1 MIRFFFRNFKI
12 GPYYFFFSSIW
23 TAMQICW
30 WISKSHILY
39 CSLSFFC
46 LLKSLTGWE
55 KRERTIT
62 LLYKKGLF
70 YVDDTVSKLPGST
83 KLRSILR
90 RQCGSKPYLTLP
102 NALFGKNESS
112 IYFDRIIFVSYLYFF
127 SLVLYFW
134 LLYYFS
140 FIVFFMPFF
149 PFCIFLLHIYKTKI
163 IKRIQKR
170 S

>member
-1 MIRFFFRNFKI
+1 MLMI
-12 GPYYFFFSSIW
+12 Y
-23 TAMQICW
+23 
-30 WISKSHILY
+30 
-39 CSLSFFC
+39 
-46 LLKSLTGWE
+46 
-55 KRERTIT
+55 
-62 LLYKKGLF
+62 
-70 YVDDTVSKLPGST
+70 TVSKLPGST
-83 KLRSILR
+83 KLRSIL

-140 FIVFFMPFF
+140 FIFFLCRSSLFAFF
-149 PFCIFLLHIYKTKI
+149 CFIFIRRKLLNGYRKEAKRKGLKI
-163 IKRIQKR
+163 LALVRIEGAKGM